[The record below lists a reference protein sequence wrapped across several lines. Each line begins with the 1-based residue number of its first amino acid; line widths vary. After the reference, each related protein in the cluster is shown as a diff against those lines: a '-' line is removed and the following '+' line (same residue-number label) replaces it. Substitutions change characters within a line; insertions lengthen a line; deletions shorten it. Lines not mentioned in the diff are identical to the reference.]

1 MINHYSGDSAEV
13 IAERP
18 SVNGQ
23 FTNLSNF
30 GTLTFTQSLAN
41 GNGINTYNPSGIRHG
56 VHMINSASTALADPS
71 AIGSGGSF
79 TDTQRSC
86 N

>member
-1 MINHYSGDSAEV
+1 VEA

-18 SVNGQ
+18 KVSGQ
-23 FTNLSNF
+23 VASLSNF
-30 GTLTFTQSLAN
+30 GTPTFTQSLAN
-41 GNGINTYNPSGIRHG
+41 GNGINTYNPSGVRHG
-56 VHMINSASTALADPS
+56 LHMVSNTTGTPLADPS

-79 TDTQRSC
+79 TDTQNSC